1 MPGMVM
7 HVFNPNT
14 QEAGREILV
23 SELHSDTL
31 FKKKKK
37 KTQLS
42 PSFKKSESL
51 FLFFLFNFIFSSQE
65 YSQLLLLN
73 RQCSIHFHRQHLP
86 VKAPLHSLKLH
97 KFCLKCQQ
105 EHR

>member
-31 FKKKKK
+31 FKKKKT
-37 KTQLS
+37 TQLS
-42 PSFKKSESL
+42 YLSLSKSL
-51 FLFFLFNFIFSSQE
+51 NHCFYFFLFIFSNQE